1 MQNDKLVFQE
11 IEFLTP
17 LYDLSISLREKILRK
32 PLGLEFDPSDLE
44 KEYNDFHLALLYN
57 GDLAACLVMSP
68 KENGA
73 IKMRQVAVSEQYQS
87 KGLGSVLVKESE
99 VFCKDKGFEKIVLN
113 ARDTAVKFYKRL
125 DYTPEGELFTE
136 VGIAHLKM
144 YKSL

>member
-1 MQNDKLVFQE
+1 
-11 IEFLTP
+11 
-17 LYDLSISLREKILRK
+17 
-32 PLGLEFDPSDLE
+32 
-44 KEYNDFHLALLYN
+44 
-57 GDLAACLVMSP
+57 MSP